1 MWIHMDTCPKILTEY
16 FIRNTR
22 CEFYNEYRHMTIE
35 NLMKINLVSIIPK
48 INFMW
53 IVIVLFH
60 GNERKNKEKKNLLG
74 WSLFI
79 WIVTTLSSPCHM
91 PWKCCLEMLLG
102 NPAKSGGTLGFVLF
116 SFSIIRM
123 TLLWCALAIVSYNV
137 SYMLVI
143 WVALLMIWV
152 LYFLNL
158 QYDVNH
164 IYWIVVFPTAT

>member
-1 MWIHMDTCPKILTEY
+1 MVTIHMDSNNP
-16 FIRNTR
+16 F
-22 CEFYNEYRHMTIE
+22 F
-35 NLMKINLVSIIPK
+35 
-48 INFMW
+48 
-53 IVIVLFH
+53 
-60 GNERKNKEKKNLLG
+60 
-74 WSLFI
+74 SL
-79 WIVTTLSSPCHM
+79 PYAM
-91 PWKCCLEMLLG
+91 EMLLG

-164 IYWIVVFPTAT
+164 IY